1 MAQDL
6 DPSETREWLDAL
18 DSVVEFD
25 GAERAAFLIAELH
38 EEARRHAV
46 AVPFSENTPYLNT
59 IPVDRQPSHPGDRE
73 IEHKIRS
80 LIRWNAVATV
90 LRAHRS
96 ITPAGSGVS
105 CCRQACP
112 SRCSSSYRGTCVVAC
127 GRPRRLSSPCR

>member
-1 MAQDL
+1 MA
-6 DPSETREWLDAL
+6 DAP

-46 AVPFSENTPYLNT
+46 AVPFSGNTPYLNT
-59 IPVDRQPSHPGDRE
+59 IPVDKQPPHPGDRE

-90 LRAHRS
+90 LRANKESSGWRAHRELPVRRDALRHGLR
-96 ITPAGSGVS
+96 TSGTH
-105 CCRQACP
+105 RAP
-112 SRCSSSYRGTCVVAC
+112 STAVT
-127 GRPRRLSSPCR
+127 